1 MIDDPVEVD
10 ILIGKLECH
19 LPIVARG
26 TGALV
31 RFLRGS
37 EVSLPK
43 SRRVQIVRVFYLGDE
58 GGIACDVTLPGSDS
72 ALVVSLTHLRLDG
85 GHALSKDVR
94 AYQSKRTRALAQ
106 SQ

>member
-1 MIDDPVEVD
+1 MIDDPVAVD
-10 ILIGKLECH
+10 TLMSKMERH
-19 LPIVARG
+19 LPLAARG

-37 EVSLPK
+37 EVSLPA
-43 SRRVQIVRVFYLGDE
+43 SRRVEIVRVFYLGDE

-85 GHALSKDVR
+85 GHPLSKEVR
-94 AYQSKRTRALAQ
+94 AYQTKRSRALARGQ
-106 SQ
+106 